1 MKKHIFLVEDDKDD
15 MLFFT
20 ETLCKLPVPT
30 KCTWAQN
37 GEQALRQLAYLSP
50 DLIVLDFCMP
60 GMNGLECLEAIR
72 SSTRLQAIPVVMYSS
87 TFSDEVRQKALALGA
102 SACLKKSVSIQE
114 LTGLLAPLLGR
125 ITKPAAA

>member
-20 ETLCKLPVPT
+20 DMVRQLPVPT
-30 KCTWAQN
+30 KCTWAQS
-37 GEQALRQLAYLSP
+37 GEQALQQLAYLSP
-50 DLIVLDFCMP
+50 DVIVLDFCMP

-72 SSTRLQAIPVVMYSS
+72 SSPRLQTVPVVLYSS
-87 TFSDEVRQKALALGA
+87 TFSDEVRQKALALGV
-102 SACLKKSVSIQE
+102 SACLDKSVSNRE
-114 LTGLLAPLLGR
+114 LTHILTTVLGG